1 MFENIGEWLT
11 QIRVLAAM
19 GFLAV
24 VAVLTAATAMRTKS
38 TPMTIGVALGG
49 VVALAILAKMD
60 AMAMLV
66 GGELDGT
73 AKTTADTGGVQIIS
87 EFGESRLGAGFASGD
102 AEGGPP
108 AVELRACR
116 VGAAARSSPTC
127 CTPTSRSKT
136 TAPA

>member
-87 EFGESRLGAGFASGD
+87 EFGG
-102 AEGGPP
+102 
-108 AVELRACR
+108 
-116 VGAAARSSPTC
+116 
-127 CTPTSRSKT
+127 
-136 TAPA
+136 